1 MASIRDTLAGLFAKE
16 SPSAIQ
22 GTPLGKAYPNL
33 AQPEPG
39 LEAPF
44 LSPDDLIGTGIGKA
58 ALVGAGKAMP
68 LIAGTFIGP
77 KSKLW
82 NTEAHKLAQALETQK
97 MSPKDIWAKTGTGRG
112 LDKEWRQEISDHEA
126 YFNPDPKS
134 TFAGNTLS
142 NQYIHPELYKA
153 YPDLANINTVT
164 YVDPAVK
171 EVEGRLVVNPT
182 KYRPADQLVSIDL
195 AAPTNRE
202 MTRGLAHESQH
213 GIQTLEDLNAGG
225 SPEKALDIAKSRNMQ
240 ELFNS
245 SNEKHNAFNAYQHQA
260 GEAEARLTENR
271 LQLTPEQRRKYFPFE
286 YNPNTTARRMT
297 DEALRYAPEH
307 AFSLDIRPEYSIV
320 HKLSDL
326 LKNK

>member
-1 MASIRDTLAGLFAKE
+1 MASIRDTLANLVEQYKA
-16 SPSAIQ
+16 SD
-22 GTPLGKAYPNL
+22 TPLANL
-33 AQPEPG
+33 MRGDTEGAKQSAANAFERMTKDPYAG
-39 LEAPF
+39 LNVATP
-44 LSPDDLIGTGIGKA
+44 
-58 ALVGAGKAMP
+58 VG
-68 LIAGTFIGP
+68 IAGTFIGP

-126 YFNPDPKS
+126 YFNPETKPTFPK
-134 TFAGNTLS
+134 GNTLS

-153 YPDLANINTVT
+153 YPDLADVNLWA

-182 KYRPADQLVSIDL
+182 KYRPADQLINIDL
-195 AAPTNRE
+195 SAPTNRE

-225 SPEKALDIAKSRNMQ
+225 SPEKALDIARSRNMQ

-297 DEALRYAPEH
+297 DEVLRYAPEH